1 MGLRSPFVSKFYLLC
16 LGGFS
21 SSPYSSYSGCNN
33 KVSFIN
39 RLHKKLV
46 LQKLFH
52 MVTSIKES
60 ASQCKGVLT
69 TSSNIYEGAFW
80 HISLENAHNSATFK
94 DKILAT
100 ASISNYKNTSEKK
113 WSFPF
118 AEEILD
124 KKLHFLCSERYL
136 RTEKL
141 WKISLKHSAKTNHDF
156 L

>member
-80 HISLENAHNSATFK
+80 HISLEKDHNSATFK
-94 DKILAT
+94 DKILAN
-100 ASISNYKNTSEKK
+100 ASVSNYKNTSEKNEVFHLLK
-113 WSFPF
+113 KSLIKNFIFYAVKDIWELKNSEKFP
-118 AEEILD
+118 
-124 KKLHFLCSERYL
+124 
-136 RTEKL
+136 
-141 WKISLKHSAKTNHDF
+141 
-156 L
+156 

>member
-21 SSPYSSYSGCNN
+21 SSPYSSYSGYY
-33 KVSFIN
+33 

-69 TSSNIYEGAFW
+69 TSSNIYEGAF
-80 HISLENAHNSATFK
+80 
-94 DKILAT
+94 
-100 ASISNYKNTSEKK
+100 
-113 WSFPF
+113 
-118 AEEILD
+118 
-124 KKLHFLCSERYL
+124 
-136 RTEKL
+136 
-141 WKISLKHSAKTNHDF
+141 
-156 L
+156 